1 VEVRKL
7 TEILKKKG
15 IDINNISAE
24 DIVSIIKMQIKGE
37 FGKDI
42 FKELMHK
49 SNITY
54 KQYLDS
60 LGKFIDNDK
69 EASKAYQET
78 ISWLIMDLRKE
89 AESVETDEAKEKI
102 HAKIEALLDRMEKEV
117 NKKREQGIKYAALAA
132 GALTIVGGL
141 GFYAITKNPA
151 LLKKGAEMVAQ
162 AAAQQVIK

>member
-1 VEVRKL
+1 MEARNLK
-7 TEILKKKG
+7 EILKDKG

-24 DIVSIIKMQIKGE
+24 DIVSIIKMQVKGE
-37 FGKDI
+37 FGKEI
-42 FKELMHK
+42 FKQLMQN

-69 EASKAYQET
+69 ESSKAYQET
-78 ISWLIMDLRKE
+78 ISWLIKDLRKE
-89 AESVETDEAKEKI
+89 AERAETEEAKEKI
-102 HAKIEALLDRMEKEV
+102 HAKIESLLDRMEKEV
-117 NKKREQGIKYAALAA
+117 NRKREQGIKYAALAV

-151 LLKKGAEMVAQ
+151 LLKKGAEIVAQ